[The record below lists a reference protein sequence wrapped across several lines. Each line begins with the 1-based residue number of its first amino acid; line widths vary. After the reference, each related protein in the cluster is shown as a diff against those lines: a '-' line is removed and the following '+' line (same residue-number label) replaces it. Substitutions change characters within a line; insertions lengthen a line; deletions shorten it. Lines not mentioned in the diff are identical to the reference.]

1 MSYLYTFLASFVI
14 AFGLSPLVVKFAK
27 AKKILKY
34 PKRNRD
40 VHTEP
45 VPLLGGTAIIIS
57 FALAVFLNYLLN
69 PNFIVTIEVIGLT
82 AGIVIVAVMGILD
95 DVYDLKPVIKAAFQF
110 AAAITT
116 VAISGSKIAYF
127 TNLGS
132 KNNLVYLPDIIS
144 FIATVLWIFML
155 TNAFNIIDGLDG
167 LTTGTAIICSLT
179 LFFVTF
185 VRPDAGL
192 VGEYIP
198 ILLIALSGA
207 AAGFLPFNFNPAKLY
222 LGETGAAFLGFCIAV
237 ISIQGTMKAHA
248 AIAVFIP
255 LIAMGLP
262 ILDISLAYFR
272 RIIMKKPIAV
282 GDRDHIHHRLMKMG
296 LSQKKTVLILYLL
309 DIVFGVTAFI
319 LSGEQYSRF
328 WLYFAIVIILLG
340 ISIYI
345 LYGPLLKQ
353 AAKNGNGYVKDE
365 EYKHDKDD

>member
-1 MSYLYTFLASFVI
+1 MSYLYTFLVSFII
-14 AFGLSPLVVKFAK
+14 AFAISPLVIRFAK

-57 FALAVFLNYLLN
+57 FGIAVFLNYLIN
-69 PNFIVTIEVIGLT
+69 SNFIVTIEVIGLA
-82 AGIVIVAVMGILD
+82 AGIIIVTVMGILD
-95 DVYDLKPVIKAAFQF
+95 DIYDLKPIVKAAFQF
-110 AAAITT
+110 VAAITT

-132 KNNLVYLPDIIS
+132 KNNLIYLPEIIS

-167 LTTGTAIICSLT
+167 LTTGTTIICSLT

-185 VRPDAGL
+185 VRPDSGL

-282 GDRDHIHHRLMKMG
+282 GDKDHIHHRLMKMG
-296 LSQKKTVLILYLL
+296 LSQKKTVLILYFI
-309 DIVFGVTAFI
+309 DIIFGVTAFL
-319 LSGEQYSRF
+319 LSGQQYSRF

-340 ISIYI
+340 ISLYI
-345 LYGPLLKQ
+345 LYRPLLKQ
-353 AAKNGNGYVKDE
+353 AARNGNGHNKQE
-365 EYKHDKDD
+365 EREND

>member
-1 MSYLYTFLASFVI
+1 MSYLYTFLASFII
-14 AFGLSPLVVKFAK
+14 AFALSPLVIRFAK

-45 VPLLGGTAIIIS
+45 IPLLGGTAIIIS
-57 FALAVFLNYLLN
+57 FSISILLNYLIN
-69 PNFIVTIEVIGLT
+69 PNFYVTIEVIGL
-82 AGIVIVAVMGILD
+82 AVGIVIISFMGILD
-95 DVYDLKPVIKAAFQF
+95 DIYDLKPVIKAGFQF
-110 AAAITT
+110 LAAIAT
-116 VAISGSKIAYF
+116 VLISGSKIAYF
-127 TNLGS
+127 TNLGQN
-132 KNNLVYLPDIIS
+132 NNLVYLPEIIS

-167 LTTGTAIICSLT
+167 LTTGTTIICSLT
-179 LFFVTF
+179 LFFITF
-185 VRPDAGL
+185 VRPDANL

-222 LGETGAAFLGFCIAV
+222 LGETGAAFLGFTVAV

-296 LSQKKTVLILYLL
+296 LSQRKTVLILYFIN
-309 DIVFGVTAFI
+309 IVFGVTAYL
-319 LSGEQYSRF
+319 LSGQQYSRF
-328 WLYFAIVIILLG
+328 WIYFAIVLILLG
-340 ISIYI
+340 LAVYV

-353 AAKNGNGYVKDE
+353 AAKNGNGNSVTQEKE
-365 EYKHDKDD
+365 ESEDD